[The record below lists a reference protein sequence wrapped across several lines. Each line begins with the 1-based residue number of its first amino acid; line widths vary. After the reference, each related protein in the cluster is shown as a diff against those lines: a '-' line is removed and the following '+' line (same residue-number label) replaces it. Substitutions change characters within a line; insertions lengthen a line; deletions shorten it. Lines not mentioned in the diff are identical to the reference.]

1 MQQSNGAGVRLVIPK
16 EYQLP
21 PPVRAPR
28 KKSPVSERGC
38 ERSSGAECGVTPGT
52 PTPDPPSSPPL
63 SRTQVSLPRMD
74 AEPPSSDAADFETT
88 RERNVLLEEGL
99 DESPVAH
106 NNGGDD
112 GRREPS
118 EGRDPTGLEATVR
131 RIVGAPDDPTV
142 AEYVAG
148 GHPRD
153 AVTLGLAM
161 WGSDKRDRVV
171 QFCVGFEQM
180 AGMGFRPEHVAGA
193 LASNDNDVE
202 KAIAACLSESR
213 SLPPG
218 RQ

>member
-16 EYQLP
+16 EYQLT

-28 KKSPVSERGC
+28 KKSPISERGC

-74 AEPPSSDAADFETT
+74 AEPPSSDAADFDTT

-106 NNGGDD
+106 KNGGDD

-118 EGRDPTGLEATVR
+118 EGRDPTALEATAGAAVCCEAAAQGAPGCPTR
-131 RIVGAPDDPTV
+131 RIASRGRRT
-142 AEYVAG
+142 
-148 GHPRD
+148 
-153 AVTLGLAM
+153 
-161 WGSDKRDRVV
+161 
-171 QFCVGFEQM
+171 
-180 AGMGFRPEHVAGA
+180 AGA
-193 LASNDNDVE
+193 SHV
-202 KAIAACLSESR
+202 
-213 SLPPG
+213 
-218 RQ
+218 